1 VATAENEILLKFR
14 PSRAA
19 LKNGERR
26 TTLVTATSLRPLR
39 PERVGLVGRP
49 LNLLDL
55 SALLLSLLFTFN
67 LGLGL

>member
-1 VATAENEILLKFR
+1 MATAGNEILLKFR

-49 LNLLDL
+49 LNLLDF
-55 SALLLSLLFTFN
+55 SGATSFSIVHVN